1 MRRSDGGRL
10 PLPFTFFKVSL
21 LILLIINN
29 NIESTAELYLGMDQ
43 FVLGN
48 VVAQEMQWQHCVY
61 CMKGTGTTTIKS
73 I

>member
-48 VVAQEMQWQHCVY
+48 VVAQEMQW
-61 CMKGTGTTTIKS
+61 
-73 I
+73 